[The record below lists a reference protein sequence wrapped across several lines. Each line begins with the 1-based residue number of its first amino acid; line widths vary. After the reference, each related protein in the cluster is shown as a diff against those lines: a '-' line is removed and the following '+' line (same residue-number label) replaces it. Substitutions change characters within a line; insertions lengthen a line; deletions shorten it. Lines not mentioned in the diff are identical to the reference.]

1 MSREILLPA
10 ANAVH
15 AETMEY
21 MEKFVERDKTAI
33 ITPTHLDALESRL
46 HKQIKDQFPEK
57 VSRNF
62 IRQEIVAMMLKHY
75 GVEIFGVEPLKPKKP
90 RQMPTQITDEAIKKY
105 QKKYANKK

>member
-21 MEKFVERDKTAI
+21 MEKFVERDNTAI
-33 ITPTHLDALESRL
+33 ITPTHLDALEDRL

-62 IRQEIVAMMLKHY
+62 VRQEIVAMILKYY
-75 GVEIFGVEPLKPKKP
+75 GIEIFGVAPLKPKTERK
-90 RQMPTQITDEAIKKY
+90 MPKEITDKTIKKY
-105 QKKYANKK
+105 AKKK